1 MSRFFRRKKKEEEKE
16 EVKVETNPAE
26 ILDSTLERIC
36 KKYGRPELYDPLSKT
51 VLVEPRGRDVENL
64 LSEGTYLGCSAA
76 ACVMLYEEKPE
87 LAKEYFEK
95 AIGMRAGR
103 KKSYLSVIENI
114 DIVAEIVTDWWK
126 EEGKY
131 KELEKKKK

>member
-1 MSRFFRRKKKEEEKE
+1 MRRFFRRKKEEEGE
-16 EVKVETNPAE
+16 DVKVEAKPAE
-26 ILDSTLERIC
+26 IHESTLEKIC

-51 VLVEPRGRDVENL
+51 ILVEPRDRDMESL
-64 LSEGTYLGCSAA
+64 LSEGTYLDYSAA
-76 ACVMLYEEKPE
+76 ACVMLYVGNLE

-95 AIGMRAGR
+95 TLEMRADR

-114 DIVAEIVTDWWK
+114 DIVAEIVTGWWK

-131 KELEKKKK
+131 EELEKKEK

>member
-1 MSRFFRRKKKEEEKE
+1 MSRFFRRKKEEKE
-16 EVKVETNPAE
+16 EEPETKPAE
-26 ILDSTLERIC
+26 IQESTLEKIC

-51 VLVEPRGRDVENL
+51 ILVEPRDRDVESL
-64 LSEGTYLGCSAA
+64 LSEGTYLDYSIV
-76 ACVMLYEEKPE
+76 ACVMLYEGNLE

-95 AIGMRAGR
+95 TIKIRADR